1 MPSGSFAAH
10 VDAGPDIAVA
20 KPTTSPKTARTI
32 KNAETSW
39 GT

>member
-10 VDAGPDIAVA
+10 VDAGPDMAVP
-20 KPTTSPKTARTI
+20 KPTTSPKSAKTI
-32 KNAETSW
+32 NNVEITL